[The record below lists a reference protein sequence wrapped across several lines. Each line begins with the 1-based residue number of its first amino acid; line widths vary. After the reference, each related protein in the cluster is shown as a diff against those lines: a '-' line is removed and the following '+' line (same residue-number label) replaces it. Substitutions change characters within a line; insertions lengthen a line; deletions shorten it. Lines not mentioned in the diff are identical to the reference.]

1 MFNKTHSYNYKPPI
15 GSTLNKNHPL
25 SSNMMAA
32 YLFNEHSGNIALDI
46 SNNENHGVLKNGAS
60 FLNGMLF
67 LDGVNDYVEVPDSPS
82 LTTTNELTIVARI
95 NSTNIQSRWN
105 DLIGKGTSDTDE
117 EYAIALLNGGF
128 YFDVGI
134 NTGPYVNQTQYFN
147 NNTFHRI
154 AAVHKKILGNS
165 IMQTY
170 RDGYIGTGGV
180 NNPSFAMNNNSLPM
194 SIGKRFYNSDP
205 NSRIFSGF
213 IDYIYL
219 FNKALS
225 TNELNDIYEN
235 PFLFIDPPSSIKYF
249 AINKSNLY
257 VPSITSQEKLGV
269 NIFPGPISIGP
280 NSIASS
286 ENIPNPVNKVKNPEG
301 KCSTTLEFNKNLQT
315 TALVSINPPTPSATI
330 FGSTGSTRYS
340 YRITSCNEYGEST
353 AGTNV
358 IITNG
363 NATLSSSNYVRIS
376 WLHIENATYY
386 KIYGRTENNEK
397 LIATVYK
404 SLHYDDNGSI
414 PNPYG
419 DLPIKNTTGYHP
431 NKLNLGRLMRL
442 YTDDKDK
449 NKNFI
454 SPLILKIFNCDYN
467 VAGTG
472 GIDMA
477 TYKFS
482 DDIDYIF
489 VASTSAQTYHYI
501 SLFEYDKRTN
511 EMSYRGYLY
520 WYSTIFTSG
529 YTWTWDS
536 FNLTVDNYSIGLISG
551 AGTPKYDAGLTR
563 RKLKG
568 YFSDSQ
574 VYQRNDRLLNGPE
587 EEIEILTNSASVS
600 TYSGQFI
607 FDFKGHFYAPTT
619 GTYTFYITSDDTS
632 YFYINYKAERTYL
645 TTYDQTTT
653 WNTGTKSYSIT
664 LQAGSYTPIRV
675 VQENISSTGFLTF
688 EFEGPGIVK
697 TTDGTGYFFTKRFE
711 VTGTNTTWLSEKIA
725 SGARIGFGST
735 EPSKIEKWHDIAAIY
750 SNTSLSVS
758 DEIMDVISP
767 NTPYCIQEMRFI
779 YYGLYDL
786 TSAQNSIHIIKGINP
801 NIFKNTGHFI
811 NSATTVDNLR
821 AIYRLKDFASSTLN
835 NVYQISIAPKI
846 DKDNQYIYLLNV
858 PTSSTTLRI
867 YKFNLRT
874 SLNDL
879 SGGVSLAGYMYRTN
893 TITGLF
899 EMFGRNYRYAPVVS
913 AESGRSKNIPSIFG
927 TAYGRNP
934 NTNEY
939 KSWVIRIS
947 ESSIK
952 ADTDFPIDIA
962 PFVPTTSRDVLRNA
976 TYRKIS
982 YDPVIDKF
990 IGSNFAD
997 WAYGKNYITDLNFNE
1012 EINYAPLGHHARWRN
1027 EPSNSDYSAKN
1038 EYRSDFTLQSWN
1050 DTEICNGILYRRHS
1064 SFVYAEPIHADLNFA
1079 DKTKNFIVTPI
1090 IGCANNVKFD
1100 KISVNFDEYVGDYEQ
1115 GFQPDLFKVYAR
1127 VSGMNDDSGPW
1138 TEVINS
1144 DISSFAV
1151 SDKIQF
1157 KFTYKIIGMLGI
1169 VARIHSISV
1178 NYFTNDN
1185 INDENII
1192 DFDSTNDNTIL
1203 LEQKNTYSK
1212 LPIFNISLYDS
1223 NNSLILSQNTD
1234 VKTYGAL
1241 YQYDNNNWY
1250 TSKFRDITFK
1260 NVFTSYGVTYSDTK
1274 LTGISSAYFDGS
1286 SYLSSPNSANY
1297 NFRTNDF
1304 SIDIVF
1310 KVFSNTDFGSS
1321 NLRLLSFGGM
1331 GRSNGWEIGRELVEG
1346 VYKLVFYIG
1355 NSSAN
1360 VMLIICDWTKVND
1373 NQWHRVSVDRSGN
1386 LFSSAVDTV
1395 LSPTTLTYTG
1405 DINNITDSL
1414 FIGGGNTNNPTQF
1427 FKGYI
1432 DEIKI
1437 YNNSRYALVSSAGYS
1452 DLGIRATRYEGYFGD
1467 NPDYFTFTAQTST
1480 SIVTNTLLSSIGDYY
1495 SYQFLGFFVAPT
1507 TGSYSFRTTSDD
1519 ASYMWLGSTAVSGYT
1534 VGNSLINNGGIHG
1547 NATVTSSINLV
1558 ANETYY
1564 IRLQFGENAGGDYFL
1579 FEYLLPGGAWSS
1591 NLDNGAFYASYSPT
1605 ANYVIK
1611 INSNSISN
1619 NFRSDNSSYN
1629 LLMDMND
1636 FSNVPGTKRKFVF
1649 NNGILSDS
1657 TFYNFR
1663 IKLK

>member
-1 MFNKTHSYNYKPPI
+1 MFTKTYSYGYKPPI
-15 GSTLNKNHPL
+15 GSTLNYNHPL
-25 SSNMMAA
+25 SSNIMAA
-32 YLFNEHSGNIALDI
+32 YLFNESSGNVALDI
-46 SNNENHGVLKNGAS
+46 SHNNNHGVLKNGAS
-60 FLNGMLF
+60 FLGGMLF
-67 LDGVNDYVEVPDSPS
+67 LDGVNDYVEVPDSSS
-82 LTTTNELTIVARI
+82 LTTTNELTIIARF
-95 NSTNIQSRWN
+95 NCTNIQSRWN
-105 DLIGKGTSDTDE
+105 DIIGKGTSDTDE
-117 EYAIALLNGGF
+117 EYTIVLTNGYF
-128 YFDVGI
+128 YFDVGQ
-134 NTGPYVNQTQYFN
+134 NSGPYVQQTQYFT

-154 AAVHKKILGNS
+154 AAVHKKISGNS
-165 IMQTY
+165 FMQTY
-170 RDGYIGTGGV
+170 RDGYLGTGAV
-180 NNPSFAMNNNSLPM
+180 SSPASTMNNNSVPM

-205 NSRIFSGF
+205 NSRTFSGF

-219 FNKALS
+219 FNKSLS
-225 TNELNDIYEN
+225 TNELNEIYDN
-235 PFLFIDPPSSIKYF
+235 PYVFIDPPSSVKYF
-249 AINKSNLY
+249 SINKSNIY
-257 VPSITSQEKLGV
+257 VPSIVSQEKLGV

-280 NSIASS
+280 TSIQSS
-286 ENIPNPVNKVKNPEG
+286 ENIPNPTNKIKNPEG

-315 TALVSINPPTPSATI
+315 TALVSLSAPTPTATI
-330 FGSTGSTRYS
+330 FGSSGSTRYS

-358 IITNG
+358 LVTNG
-363 NATLSSSNYVRIS
+363 NAVLSSSNYVRIS
-376 WLHIENATYY
+376 WPNIENSTYY
-386 KIYGRTENNEK
+386 KVYGRTENNEK

-419 DLPIKNTTGYHP
+419 DLPIKNTTGYNP

-442 YTDDKDK
+442 YTDDTNK

-454 SPLILKIFNCDYN
+454 SPLIIKFFNADN
-467 VAGTG
+467 NIGAGG
-472 GIDMA
+472 GANSA

-489 VASTSAQTYHYI
+489 NATTSAQTYHYI
-501 SLFEYDKRTN
+501 SLFEYNKRTN
-511 EMSYRGYLY
+511 EMSYRGYIY
-520 WYSTIFTSG
+520 FYSAIFVSG
-529 YTWTWDS
+529 YSWIWDS
-536 FNLTVDNYSIGLISG
+536 FNLTVDNYSTGLISA

-563 RKLKG
+563 RKIKG

-574 VYQRNDRLLNGPE
+574 MYQRNDRLLNGPE
-587 EEIEILTNSASVS
+587 EEIEILTNSATVA

-632 YFYINYKAERTYL
+632 YFYINYRAERTYL

-675 VQENISSTGFLTF
+675 VQENVALSGFLTF
-688 EFEGPGIVK
+688 EFEGPGIAR
-697 TTDGTGYFFTKRFE
+697 TTDGTGYFFTKRYE
-711 VTGTNTTWLSEKIA
+711 VTGTGTSWLSEKIA

-735 EPSKIEKWHDIAAIY
+735 EPSKIDKWYDIAAIY

-758 DEIMDVISP
+758 DEIVDAISP
-767 NTPYCIQEMRFI
+767 NTPYCIQEMRFVL
-779 YYGLYDL
+779 YGYFDQ
-786 TSAQNSIHIIKGINP
+786 TTTQNSIHVIKGINP
-801 NIFKNTGHFI
+801 NIFKNTGQCI
-811 NSATTVDNLR
+811 NFATTTDNLR

-846 DKDNQYIYLLNV
+846 DKDTQYIYLLNV
-858 PTSSTTLRI
+858 PTSNTTLRI
-867 YKFNLRT
+867 YKFNLRAT
-874 SLNDL
+874 LNDL

-893 TITGLF
+893 TMSGLY
-899 EMFGRNYRYAPVVS
+899 ELFGRNYRYAPIVS
-913 AESGRSKNIPSIFG
+913 AESGRSKNNPSIFG

-962 PFVPTTSRDVLRNA
+962 PHISSFSRDTNRWF

-982 YDPVIDKF
+982 YDPTIDKF

-997 WAYGKNYITDLNFNE
+997 WAYGKNFLTDLNFNE
-1012 EINYAPLGHHARWRN
+1012 EINYAPLSNHARWRN
-1027 EPSNSDYSAKN
+1027 EVTNSDFSAKN
-1038 EYRSDFTLQSWN
+1038 EYRSDFYLQSWN
-1050 DTEICNGILYRRHS
+1050 DIEICNGILYRKHS
-1064 SFVYAEPIHADLNFA
+1064 SLIFAEPIHADLNFA
-1079 DKTKNFIVTPI
+1079 DKTKNYIITPI
-1090 IGCANNVKFD
+1090 IGCPNNAKFD
-1100 KISVNFDEYVGDYEQ
+1100 KISVNFDEYEGDYEQ

-1127 VSGMNDDSGPW
+1127 ISGMNDDSGAW

-1144 DISSFAV
+1144 DISSFAA

-1157 KFTYKIIGMLGI
+1157 KFTFKIIGMLGI

-1203 LEQKNTYSK
+1203 FEQKNTYSK
-1212 LPIFNISLYDS
+1212 LPIFNIGLYDS

-1234 VKTYGAL
+1234 LKTYGSI

-1250 TSKFRDITFK
+1250 AGKFRDIIFK
-1260 NVFTSYGVTYSDTK
+1260 NTITSNGVIYSDTK
-1274 LTGISSAYFDGS
+1274 LTGISSAYFDGA

-1297 NFRTNDF
+1297 NFRTNNF

-1310 KVFSNTDFGSS
+1310 KVYSDNDFGTN
-1321 NLRLLSFGGM
+1321 NLRLLSYGGM
-1331 GRSNGWEIGRELVEG
+1331 GRNSGWEIARELVEG

-1360 VMLIICDWTKVND
+1360 VMLVICNWTQVND
-1373 NQWHRVSVDRSGN
+1373 NKWHRVSVDRSGN
-1386 LFSSAVDTV
+1386 LFSSALDTV

-1405 DINNITDSL
+1405 DINNNSDEL

-1437 YNNSRYALVSSAGYS
+1437 YNNSRYELVASAGYADAGMRS
-1452 DLGIRATRYEGYFGD
+1452 TRYEGYFGD
-1467 NPDYFTFTAQTST
+1467 NPDYFTITSPTST
-1480 SIVTNTLLSSIGDYY
+1480 SIVSTTLISSIGDYY
-1495 SYQFLGFFVAPT
+1495 SYQFLGYFIAPS
-1507 TGSYSFRTTSDD
+1507 TGTYSFRTTSDD
-1519 ASYMWLGSTAVSGYT
+1519 ASYMWIGDTASLGYSVA
-1534 VGNSLINNGGIHG
+1534 NSLINNGGIHG
-1547 NATVTSSINLV
+1547 NQTITNSINLT
-1558 ANETYY
+1558 ANQVYY

-1579 FEYLLPGGAWSS
+1579 FEYLVPGGAWSS
-1591 NLDNGAFYASYSPT
+1591 VLDNGLFYATLVPT
-1605 ANYVIK
+1605 SVYAIS
-1611 INSNSISN
+1611 INSNPISN
-1619 NFRSDNSSYN
+1619 DYRFDNSSYN

-1649 NNGILSDS
+1649 NNGILNDN

-1663 IKLK
+1663 LKLK